1 MQKKKKWRGK
11 YIEEGRYEGEDE
23 EKGNVNFQFDD
34 ETSLEAQ
41 YVKKYF
47 LSIKYEKFIMDKQKL
62 YKTDLSNN

>member
-1 MQKKKKWRGK
+1 MQEKKKWRGK